1 MNHLQNISS
10 HLTELGL
17 NAMLICSEP
26 GEFYAV
32 GFHGEGLVLVTP
44 RGSFY
49 STDSRYAEA
58 AEAEVTGCQIAILE
72 QNQTHLNLAAE
83 HIRELGLKRIGFEE
97 ESVCVA
103 EHQRMAEAFGPE
115 VTLCPASA
123 LLNRLRASKDEAE
136 IAVMRKAQEIT
147 DRAFEQ
153 ILPYLKPGV
162 TESEIAA
169 RLTYLMQAMGAQ
181 RNSFD
186 PIVAS
191 GPNGSK
197 PHAIPGPRQIQRGEL
212 VTMDFGCVYGGY
224 CSDMT
229 RTVAVGEPSEEM
241 RRVYYTVLEAQ
252 KTGIALAR
260 AGVVGADVHAAA
272 VAVLDRAGYA
282 GKMGHGFGHSLG
294 IEIHENPGFRLASKD
309 PMPLGAVV
317 SAEPGIYLPGQFGV
331 RIEDVV
337 VLREGGCE
345 ILTRS
350 PKEELIVL

>member
-1 MNHLQNISS
+1 MNHLQHIARQ
-10 HLTELGL
+10 LPALDL
-17 NAMLICSEP
+17 DALLLCSEP

-44 RGSFY
+44 SHCFY

-58 AEAEVTGCQIAILE
+58 AQEEVTGCTLAILE
-72 QNQTHLNLAAE
+72 QGQTHLDLAAR
-83 HIRELGLKRIGFEE
+83 HIRNLGLKRVGIEE
-97 ESVCVA
+97 ESLSVA
-103 EHQRMAEAFGPE
+103 QYRRMSAAFGPDVE
-115 VTLCPASA
+115 LCGANA
-123 LLNRLRASKDEAE
+123 LLTRLRAAKDEAE
-136 IAVMRKAQEIT
+136 IAVMRKAQDIT

-153 ILPYLKPGV
+153 ILPHLKPGV

-191 GPNGSK
+191 GPNGSR
-197 PHAIPGPRQIQRGEL
+197 PHAIPGPRLIQSGEL

-229 RTVAVGEPSEEM
+229 RTVAVGTPSAEM
-241 RRVYYTVLEAQ
+241 RRVYDTVLEAQ
-252 KTGIALAR
+252 RTGIALAR
-260 AGVVGADVHAAA
+260 AGVVGAQVHAAA
-272 VAVLDRAGYA
+272 VEVLDRAGYA

-294 IEIHENPGFRLASKD
+294 IEIHEDPGFRPACKD
-309 PMPLGAVV
+309 PMPAGAVV
-317 SAEPGIYLPGQFGV
+317 SAEPGIYLPGRFGV

-350 PKEELIVL
+350 PKEDLIVL